1 MTQPEKSDLTP
12 TKALVGSIPVVASL
26 GAQVGVVTIIFVL
39 VAVFGGIWLD
49 KLLGTKPVIM
59 VILVL
64 GSAPLSLTITYFMAM
79 RTIKKINPPVGEGE
93 QSEIIKEDKSGE

>member
-1 MTQPEKSDLTP
+1 MTQPEKQDLNP
-12 TKALVGSIPVVASL
+12 TKALVSSLPIVASL
-26 GAQVGVVTIIFVL
+26 GAQVGVMTIFFVL
-39 VAVFGGIWLD
+39 VAVFGGMWLD

-64 GSAPLSLTITYFMAM
+64 GSAPLSLTLTYLMAM
-79 RTIKKINPPVGEGE
+79 RTIKKMNPPVGAGE